1 MECIHYFQFLYLFFF
16 HEKKDTTGW
25 LVMDSFPIT
34 KTTIFY
40 IPLLHSYVIKKP
52 PDLLLTLLPSCFLSF
67 VSCVPDVV
75 GSDRVKKLNTEYLS
89 LFTFGKPMMEDLQGN
104 KDVFD
109 YCLLHTN

>member
-34 KTTIFY
+34 KTTVFY

-67 VSCVPDVV
+67 VSCVTDVV

-89 LFTFGKPMMEDLQGN
+89 LFTFGKPTIEDLRGN
-104 KDVFD
+104 KDVF
-109 YCLLHTN
+109 